1 MPNNMHSVNLGL
13 NTINTPVPFAL
24 NYRVSVDDVSH
35 ILRWA
40 SGNASVQSWLEG
52 FLTDM
57 KDGLGGIKVFPFDT
71 AYVPTEN
78 LPVWLMGSNVEGVDG
93 VDMVRPAFKVDVY
106 QGIKYEYEFSRLYND
121 FRDFEPYSSYSIY
134 LPFCG
139 TFPIPTANII
149 AGVGVP
155 MTISVEYSIDLNSG
169 QGNAFVYSNGVL
181 IMTKPCCVA
190 VPVFW
195 NSSNIGDTTRTLA
208 TQMLSSAIS
217 AGTLAGK
224 GAQASDIVSGAMTD
238 ASSSF
243 MWGVS
248 NMGKIP
254 VVQGAMSG
262 AKDLFSAPASPFII
276 RTSPRSID
284 VLHYDNIIGKA
295 TWETRTLGDIP
306 SGDVA
311 VVSECHLENFNGAT
325 SSEISAIEQ
334 LLKTGVIM

>member
-1 MPNNMHSVNLGL
+1 MANNMHSVNLG
-13 NTINTPVPFAL
+13 TDTVNTPIPFAL
-24 NYRVSVDDVSH
+24 NYRVSAADIAH
-35 ILRWA
+35 ILSWA
-40 SGNASVQSWLEG
+40 SGNTAVQAWLEG

-57 KDGLGGIKVFPFDT
+57 KDGIGSIKVFPFDT
-71 AYVPTEN
+71 AYVPAEN
-78 LPVWLMGSNVEGVDG
+78 MPVWLMGSTVEVDG
-93 VDMVRPAFKVDVY
+93 SDMIRPAFRVDVY
-106 QGIKYEYEFSRLYND
+106 QGIKYEYELSRLYND

-139 TFPIPTANII
+139 TFPLPTANII

-155 MTISVEYSIDLNSG
+155 MTISVDYSIDLNTGS
-169 QGNAFVYSNGVL
+169 GNAFVYSNGVL
-181 IMTKPCCVA
+181 LMSKPCSVA

-195 NSSNIGDTTRTLA
+195 NASNIGDTTRTLA
-208 TQMLSSAIS
+208 TQMLSTAIS
-217 AGTLAGK
+217 AGTQAGM
-224 GAQASDIVSGAMTD
+224 GGQASDIVSGVISD

-262 AKDLFSAPASPFII
+262 AKDMFSAPSSPFII

-284 VLHYDNIIGKA
+284 VLNYDSIIGKA
-295 TWETRTLGDIP
+295 TWETKVLGDIP
-306 SGDVA
+306 AGDVA

-325 SSEISAIEQ
+325 SSEIGTIEQ